1 MDRRTFTAG
10 FAGSLAVALGAARA
24 QPAGRPWRV
33 GYLAGGLRPAD
44 GLPPAPLR
52 DELRTLGFAEGQGVA
67 YESRWAQGRLD
78 DLSHVAS
85 ELASKVDVVVSFGAA
100 AAEAARRTISTV
112 PLVLVS
118 AGDLVE
124 TGMVASLAHPGG
136 NVTGVN
142 DPAKDLSAKRLQMLK
157 ELVPGAVRIAVLW
170 NAGNMAMTLRYREIE
185 RAATVMGLRV
195 EPLGVREPDD
205 FDAAL
210 AAMTKMRPDA
220 LMMVTDALT
229 NLNRRR
235 VLDYV
240 RANRIPAMYEFSGVV
255 RDGGLAS
262 YGSEPSEAFALAA
275 RQVARILRGAKAGA
289 LPVEQPSHYL
299 LVLNLDTAKALE
311 LTIPSSLLQRADET
325 VP

>member
-10 FAGSLAVALGAARA
+10 CVGSVALSLRAARA
-24 QPAGRPWRV
+24 QPAGHPWRI
-33 GYLAGGLRPAD
+33 GFLAGGLRPAD
-44 GLPPAPLR
+44 GLPPAALR
-52 DELRTLGFAEGQGVA
+52 DELRALGLAEGREAV
-67 YESRWAQGRLD
+67 YESRWGQGRLD
-78 DLSHVAS
+78 DLSRVAA
-85 ELASKVDVVVSFGAA
+85 ELASKVDVLVAFGAA
-100 AAEAARRTISTV
+100 AAETAKRTISTV
-112 PLVLVS
+112 PVVVVS

-142 DPAKDLSAKRLQMLK
+142 DPAKDLSAKRLQILK

-170 NAGNMAMTLRYREIE
+170 NAGNLAMTLRYREIE
-185 RAATVMGLRV
+185 RAATVLGLRV

-210 AAMTKMRPDA
+210 AAMTRTRPDA

-262 YGSEPSEAFALAA
+262 YGSEPSEGLELAA
-275 RQVARILRGAKAGA
+275 RQVARILRGARAGD

-299 LVLNLDTAKALE
+299 LVINLETAKALE

-325 VP
+325 VR